1 MQVQSAQQQVAEQDL
16 QGARLQFLPTPAI
29 AVEKARVSDSD
40 IAYAGDSTVSTL
52 SLQQPLW
59 SGGRL
64 LAGVHKAKADV
75 RSNRAAV
82 EEARLQLAIQV
93 VQTYGDFFA
102 AQLKADAQQKSL
114 ATHQRLQTQVQ
125 RRIEQGA
132 SADSDLTLAMTRLN
146 SVASDNAVSQ
156 AQRDIAVIKLTQL
169 LGQPL
174 TADALGMLVVAP
186 RPLNADIAAMLL
198 QAQSLNPSVQ
208 KLQAQAD
215 AQTSV
220 IAERRAN
227 LSPEIYMRAERQYGN
242 FADSNTESENRLL
255 LGLSSQFGAGFSS
268 ISTIKSAK
276 WQRQAALAQVEEQKL
291 AVSEQVLADYALA
304 TSLTQRLSQLSDSL
318 TAAGQVSASYDRQFL
333 AGRKTW
339 IDVMNAAR
347 ERAQIEIQL
356 AELRAS
362 LLVASWRLAMVT
374 QGVNVVISDQ
384 K

>member
-1 MQVQSAQQQVAEQDL
+1 M
-16 QGARLQFLPTPAI
+16 RRTTPVI
-29 AVEKARVSDSD
+29 CCNWRHKSCEL
-40 IAYAGDSTVSTL
+40 TL
-52 SLQQPLW
+52 
-59 SGGRL
+59 
-64 LAGVHKAKADV
+64 
-75 RSNRAAV
+75 
-82 EEARLQLAIQV
+82 I
-93 VQTYGDFFA
+93 FFA
-102 AQLKADAQQKSL
+102 AQLKTDAHHQSL
-114 ATHQRLQTQVQ
+114 ATHKRLQTQ
-125 RRIEQGA
+125 
-132 SADSDLTLAMTRLN
+132 
-146 SVASDNAVSQ
+146 
-156 AQRDIAVIKLTQL
+156 
-169 LGQPL
+169 
-174 TADALGMLVVAP
+174 
-186 RPLNADIAAMLL
+186 
-198 QAQSLNPSVQ
+198 
-208 KLQAQAD
+208 AD
-215 AQTSV
+215 AQASL

-276 WQRQAALAQVEEQKL
+276 WQRQTALAQVEVQK
-291 AVSEQVLADYALA
+291 LA
-304 TSLTQRLSQLSDSL
+304 TSLTQRLSPLSDSL

-374 QGVNVVISDQ
+374 QGVNAVISDQ